1 MFIKWME
8 CISAQKP
15 LKTYCLLKKK
25 KQKSLSNEDAGY
37 SFPNCIIWSLTCKV
51 NLALVLRHS
60 SREKGEAP
68 TRLWE
73 GWNQVSSQ
81 TPYAPETLGGLN
93 KTLYA
98 PGPRDPIRD
107 WARPA
112 FECLLWRLRSAVACH
127 RDRGSGC
134 SRPGRCGVWPKSS
147 WRRLPLAPL

>member
-8 CISAQKP
+8 CIRAQKP

-25 KQKSLSNEDAGY
+25 KKSLSNEDAGY

-60 SREKGEAP
+60 AREKGEAP

-81 TPYAPETLGGLN
+81 TPYTPETLGGLN

-98 PGPRDPIRD
+98 PGPRDPIKD

-112 FECLLWRLRSAVACH
+112 FECLLWRHRSAVACR
-127 RDRGSGC
+127 RDRGSGWR
-134 SRPGRCGVWPKSS
+134 RPGRCGVWPKSS
-147 WRRLPLAPL
+147 WKRLPLAPL

>member
-8 CISAQKP
+8 CINAQKP

-25 KQKSLSNEDAGY
+25 KKSLSNEDAGY

-51 NLALVLRHS
+51 NLALLLRNAP
-60 SREKGEAP
+60 REKGEAP

-73 GWNQVSSQ
+73 GWSHVSSQ

-93 KTLYA
+93 KPFYA
-98 PGPRDPIRD
+98 PGPRDPTRD

-112 FECLLWRLRSAVACH
+112 FECLLWRHRLAVACR
-127 RDRGSGC
+127 RDGDSGC
-134 SRPGRCGVWPKSS
+134 RRPGRCGVWPESS
-147 WRRLPLAPL
+147 WRTLAPL